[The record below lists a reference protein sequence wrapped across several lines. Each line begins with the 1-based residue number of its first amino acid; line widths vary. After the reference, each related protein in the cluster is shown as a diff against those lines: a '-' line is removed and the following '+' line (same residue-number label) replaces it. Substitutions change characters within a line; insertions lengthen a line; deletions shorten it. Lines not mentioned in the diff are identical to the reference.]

1 MHFRRIP
8 RGFVVAWWEAENV
21 EDEDEARMRMVLR
34 MKLCPHDDGDAISK
48 VMKTT
53 RILAFVLKMNEPQ
66 SYPRDIVKILNVL
79 RGKTTMEGGII
90 LASIL
95 S

>member
-1 MHFRRIP
+1 M
-8 RGFVVAWWEAENV
+8 E
-21 EDEDEARMRMVLR
+21 LR

-79 RGKTTMEGGII
+79 RGKTTMEGVKRFGSNYK
-90 LASIL
+90 LRMNRRRQG
-95 S
+95 